1 MSKKMPFAIE
11 PMTVEDIPQVVTIE
25 EACFTMPWP
34 ASAYKRELKNP
45 RSTRYLIVRD
55 YTPGAKLNT
64 SEANAADAG
73 HDERKPLLAML
84 LPFLFNSTAPKAKNP
99 YPVVGYAGLWLM
111 MDEAHITSVAI
122 LPQYRGRNLGE
133 LLLVG
138 LTDVAIQMG
147 ASWLTLEV
155 RVSNVVAQNLY
166 KKYTFK
172 EAGVRK
178 HYYTDDNE
186 DAYVMWSEEIT
197 KQPFR
202 EKYAQLK
209 RNLFEQLAT
218 LGDLAPTMDA
228 TVPLVHIKPVTAEE
242 QAALDSEPD

>member
-1 MSKKMPFAIE
+1 MPFAIE
-11 PMTVEDIPQVVTIE
+11 PMQLEDIPQVVTIE

-45 RSTRYLIVRD
+45 RSTRYLIIRD
-55 YTPGAKLNT
+55 YTTSSTNSNT
-64 SEANAADAG
+64 ITQDAADAG
-73 HDERKPLLAML
+73 HDERKPFLSTL
-84 LPFLFNSTAPKAKNP
+84 LPFLFNNAPEKNKNP
-99 YPVVGYAGLWLM
+99 YPIVGYAGLWLM
-111 MDEAHITSVAI
+111 MDEAHITSIAV
-122 LPQYRGRNLGE
+122 LPKYRGRNLGE

-178 HYYTDDNE
+178 HYYTDNNE
-186 DAYVMWSEEIT
+186 DAYIMWSEEIT
-197 KQPFR
+197 KQGFQD
-202 EKYAQLK
+202 KYAQLK
-209 RNLFEQLAT
+209 KELFEKLANK
-218 LGDLAPTMDA
+218 GDLAATDS
-228 TVPLVHIKPVTAEE
+228 TVPLVEIQPIPAGQDNPDESE
-242 QAALDSEPD
+242 SDLD

>member
-1 MSKKMPFAIE
+1 MSFAIE
-11 PMTVEDIPQVVTIE
+11 SMTVEDIPQVVTIE

-45 RSTRYLIVRD
+45 RSTRYLVVRD
-55 YTPGAKLNT
+55 YTPGANLRT

-73 HDERKPLLAML
+73 HDDRKPLLATL
-84 LPFLFNSTAPKAKNP
+84 FPFLFNINASHAKPKNP
-99 YPVVGYAGLWLM
+99 YPLVGYAGLWLM
-111 MDEAHITSVAI
+111 MDEAHITSIAVT
-122 LPQYRGRNLGE
+122 PQFRGRNLGE

-178 HYYTDDNE
+178 HYYTDNNE
-186 DAYVMWSEEIT
+186 DAYIMWSEEIT

-202 EKYAQLK
+202 EKYARLK
-209 RNLFEQLAT
+209 RELFESLAQK
-218 LGDLAPTMDA
+218 GDLAATDA

-242 QAALDSEPD
+242 QAALDNEPD